1 MEVLKL
7 TDMKEIEQKL
17 KELKLQKRKLL
28 LSSKQTVSINEEI
41 KDLECQL
48 KSM

>member
-28 LSSKQTVSINEEI
+28 LSGNQTVSIDKEI

-48 KSM
+48 KSI